1 MAELISFV
9 KPRQFLCVQ
18 NSYKFY
24 NLGTGFNLSKGSMQ
38 LEMNIGLWSSVFLN
52 HYIAG
57 SGARGIGPFEVG
69 FDQNQPFQKQ
79 GLLCSVSPRLEA
91 ELVDVH
97 PLDRD
102 ITAVE
107 MFKSGEVFLRRG
119 SALEELRTAY
129 PYAKDVIMVASPG
142 QARTHFRE
150 EAFQVAFK
158 IPVGTMPRGWAEM
171 IVKEGFS
178 WNWFEDGLVLSNSKS
193 AYHGIPPNFQ
203 HLALGRLEL
212 VCEDSNLCG
221 VTGPPSVYPTPV
233 LRKTEV
239 AGDNWRKLICA
250 FMSDPNA
257 KTMKALT
264 SDLDAHTEFLG
275 MGNRPE
281 YNPGSRKKKWTTLL
295 VDEVSAGEDGS
306 CTFPNLARA
315 LDKVAGKDSFLVQ
328 FILLKKLAGQAR
340 IDHEKETIRYK

>member
-1 MAELISFV
+1 MADLISFV

-18 NSYKFY
+18 NSYKFF
-24 NLGTGFNLSKGSMQ
+24 NLGTGFDLSKGSMQ

-57 SGARGIGPFEVG
+57 SGARGVGAFEVG

-91 ELVDVH
+91 ELIDVH

-102 ITAVE
+102 IAAVE
-107 MFKSGEVFLRRG
+107 IFKSGEVFLRKG
-119 SALEELRTAY
+119 SALDELKTAY
-129 PYAKDVIMVASPG
+129 PYAKDVIMVASPA
-142 QARTHFRE
+142 QARSHFRE

-158 IPVGTMPRGWAEM
+158 IPVGTMPMVWAEM
-171 IVKEGFS
+171 IVKDGLS

-193 AYHGIPPNFQ
+193 AYYGIPPNFQ

-212 VCEDSNLCG
+212 NCEDSGFCG

-233 LRKTEV
+233 LRKPV
-239 AGDNWRKLICA
+239 IAGDNWRKLICA

-257 KTMKALT
+257 RNMRALT
-264 SDLDAHTEFLG
+264 SDLDAHTEFLE

-295 VDEVSAGEDGS
+295 IDEVSGGEDRT
-306 CTFPNLARA
+306 CTFPDLARA
-315 LDKVAGKDSFLVQ
+315 LNKVAGKDSFLVQ

-340 IDHEKETIRYK
+340 IDHEKETIRYM